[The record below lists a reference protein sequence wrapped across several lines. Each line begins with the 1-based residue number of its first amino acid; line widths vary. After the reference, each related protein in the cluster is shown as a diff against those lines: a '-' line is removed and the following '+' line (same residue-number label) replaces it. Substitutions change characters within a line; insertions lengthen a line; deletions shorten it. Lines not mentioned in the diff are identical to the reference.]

1 MKKYELNIL
10 ELYPKDM
17 NIYGDSGNV
26 LVLKK
31 RAEKRNISVNI
42 LSYNIGDSFPKN
54 VDIVVAGGGQDS
66 GQEKVN
72 KDLLKIK
79 DKLKKLAENYTPMLL
94 ICGSYQLFG
103 NYFRTNEGKVLKG
116 IGILNA
122 YTEATNERMVGN
134 IITESVPF
142 GEIIGYENHSGK
154 TTLEGDTLPLGLVK
168 LGAGNNGED
177 NTEGARYKNVI
188 GTYLHGSL
196 LPKNPRIA
204 DFLISEAMAKK
215 YPDDFTKLKALDDSL
230 ADKARKVAI
239 TRPRW

>member
-103 NYFRTNEGKVLKG
+103 NYFRTSEGKVLKG

-215 YPDDFTKLKALDDSL
+215 YPDDFTKLKVLDDSL
-230 ADKARKVAI
+230 ADKAREVAV
-239 TRPRW
+239 TRPR

>member
-154 TTLEGDTLPLGLVK
+154 TALEGDTLPLGLVK

-177 NTEGARYKNVI
+177 STEGARYKNVI

-196 LPKNPRIA
+196 LPKNPKIA

-215 YPDDFTKLKALDDSL
+215 YPDDFTKLKVLDDSL
-230 ADKARKVAI
+230 ADEARKVAI
-239 TRPRW
+239 TRPR

>member
-26 LVLKK
+26 LILKK

-177 NTEGARYKNVI
+177 STEGARYKNVV

-196 LPKNPRIA
+196 LPKNPKIA

-239 TRPRW
+239 TRPR

>member
-42 LSYNIGDSFPKN
+42 LFYNIGDSFPKN

-177 NTEGARYKNVI
+177 STEGARYKNVI

-196 LPKNPRIA
+196 LPKNPKIA

-215 YPDDFTKLKALDDSL
+215 YPDDFTKLKTLDDSL

-239 TRPRW
+239 TRPR

>member
-230 ADKARKVAI
+230 ADKAKKVAI
-239 TRPRW
+239 TRPR

>member
-177 NTEGARYKNVI
+177 NTEGAIYKNVI

-239 TRPRW
+239 TRPR

>member
-177 NTEGARYKNVI
+177 STEGARYKNVV

-196 LPKNPRIA
+196 LPKNPKIA

-230 ADKARKVAI
+230 VDKARKVAI
-239 TRPRW
+239 TRPR

>member
-177 NTEGARYKNVI
+177 NTEGARYKNVV

-196 LPKNPRIA
+196 LPKNPKIA

-239 TRPRW
+239 TRPR